1 MNNIFTPT
9 PEQFGVFWKYI
20 CQPTITDIDYNGR
33 ELWITDYKNGRYKE
47 RVDISDQFIS
57 AFVHNI
63 SNSVNKS
70 FNNANKV
77 LEADTKEL
85 RISILHE
92 SAAVSGISIC
102 IRKSP
107 ALVRNTIDDML
118 KSGYCSSEILQLL
131 INCVRTKM
139 NFMFGGEPGA
149 GKTECAKFF
158 MQFIPADE
166 RVITIEDSLEIHY
179 RDINPEADAVEIR
192 VGADFS
198 YTDAIKASLRM
209 NPKWL
214 VLSEARSTEVT
225 SLLEAWSTGVF
236 GITTIHLDDVRKLA
250 DRTLNMMD
258 DVRDAARMENRIY
271 RYVNVGV
278 LIKRVKDKNGC
289 THRKLDQLLSLI
301 HI

>member
-1 MNNIFTPT
+1 M
-9 PEQFGVFWKYI
+9 
-20 CQPTITDIDYNGR
+20 
-33 ELWITDYKNGRYKE
+33 
-47 RVDISDQFIS
+47 
-57 AFVHNI
+57 
-63 SNSVNKS
+63 
-70 FNNANKV
+70 
-77 LEADTKEL
+77 
-85 RISILHE
+85 
-92 SAAVSGISIC
+92 
-102 IRKSP
+102 
-107 ALVRNTIDDML
+107 
-118 KSGYCSSEILQLL
+118 

-236 GITTIHLDDVRKLA
+236 GITTCGPNA
-250 DRTLNMMD
+250 
-258 DVRDAARMENRIY
+258 
-271 RYVNVGV
+271 
-278 LIKRVKDKNGC
+278 
-289 THRKLDQLLSLI
+289 
-301 HI
+301 